1 MMVHPKN
8 DTYSKSKLT
17 MVNIN
22 ILSDGLMLV
31 QHSAMH
37 EEIAV
42 KCECVKISLHQI
54 HGCTLNRNISAT
66 IVMILV
72 HSPLHQGNCSSAH

>member
-17 MVNIN
+17 MVNIH
-22 ILSDGLMLV
+22 ILSEGLMLV
-31 QHSAMH
+31 QHSATD

-42 KCECVKISLHQI
+42 KCECVKFDLHQSL
-54 HGCTLNRNISAT
+54 GVQWNISST
-66 IVMILV
+66 KMMILV
-72 HSPLHQGNCSSAH
+72 HSPLHQVNCSSAH

>member
-31 QHSAMH
+31 QHSAM
-37 EEIAV
+37 EEENAV
-42 KCECVKISLHQI
+42 KCE
-54 HGCTLNRNISAT
+54 
-66 IVMILV
+66 
-72 HSPLHQGNCSSAH
+72 